1 MANKDF
7 SKKGLA
13 VALGAIIGAGVLNS
27 VSVTAMEE
35 DIVKSKSP
43 EIFGVVMDGLN
54 ALDDKAN
61 ENINWTNLTNFQ
73 KTLNEKMEEAKLITP
88 NTENNIHKLLQKMM
102 TIALRDLKGV
112 SNFIDNLLKAE
123 AKILDDNQ
131 FGTHV
136 NMTESIRQTT
146 TKLLD
151 DLKTKFEIKD
161 TDLN

>member
-1 MANKDF
+1 MSNRNFNRK
-7 SKKGLA
+7 LA
-13 VALGAIIGAGVLNS
+13 IALCAALSAGALNS
-27 VSVTAMEE
+27 VSVTAME
-35 DIVKSKSP
+35 DVVKSKSS
-43 EIFGVVMDGLN
+43 EIYGVVMDVLN

-151 DLKTKFEIKD
+151 DLKTKYGIKD